1 MTYLDKA
8 MYGQFYNKDMDCFIW
23 NIKQCDFCGKTLY
36 NSYYDHCDFCCVPE
50 FEPKPCCPYDSD
62 MSVFDIDLF
71 KSWENKWLYGDC

>member
-1 MTYLDKA
+1 MNTGIIKNQNLHILLDKP
-8 MYGQFYNKDMDCFIW
+8 
-23 NIKQCDFCGKTLY
+23 GKTLY